1 MTKKKP
7 KDREGVVYSTN
18 PEFEYN
24 YEQEQETETLPAAQ
38 QSLRLLLDKKARAG
52 KQVTL
57 ITGFIGKE
65 DDLKELA
72 KVIKTKCSVGGAVK
86 DGEIIIQG
94 DFREKAS
101 IILKSLNYKVRVI

>member
-1 MTKKKP
+1 MSNKKP

-18 PEFEYN
+18 PDFEFN
-24 YEQEQETETLPAAQ
+24 YQEDQQPETLDPIK
-38 QSLRLLLDKKARAG
+38 QSLRILLDKKSRAG

-65 DDLKELA
+65 DDLKDLA
-72 KVIKTKCSVGGAVK
+72 KIIKTKCSVGGAVK

-101 IILKSLNYKVRVI
+101 TILKSLSYKVRVI